1 MSAWAWIGA
10 ALAVLAA
17 FVALVR
23 ARATRRTFY
32 ESEIYGLGVRS
43 HVRFAFVS
51 AAFAVVFLL
60 AAFVPAIPPVP
71 ILALYSVVLILYA
84 ASFARGATEPE

>member
-1 MSAWAWIGA
+1 MSVWAWTGA

-23 ARATRRTFY
+23 ARATRRTVY
-32 ESEIYGLGVRS
+32 ESEIYGLGARS
-43 HVRFAFVS
+43 HARFALVS

-84 ASFARGATEPE
+84 ASFARGATEAE